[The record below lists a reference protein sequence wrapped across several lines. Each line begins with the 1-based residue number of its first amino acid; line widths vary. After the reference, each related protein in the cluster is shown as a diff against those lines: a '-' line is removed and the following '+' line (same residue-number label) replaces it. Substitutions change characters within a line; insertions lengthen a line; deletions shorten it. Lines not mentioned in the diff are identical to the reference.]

1 MTKKLNIILY
11 LASISTQLIQI
22 DSSIELM
29 KYWSKEQ
36 ELIQK
41 KSLLAVFITLIFGH
55 YTSSYLLSI
64 LTLLM
69 IYQMTIRI
77 KTLRSQGTKGV
88 KISLITFIIV
98 LIYISWLI
106 QDNQMSTFKIS
117 GSTWLLQIS
126 TLTFTINSLL
136 ISGSQKL

>member
-1 MTKKLNIILY
+1 MTKRLNIILY
-11 LASISTQLIQI
+11 LASMSSQLIQI

-41 KSLLAVFITLIFGH
+41 NSLLAVIIALIFGH
-55 YTSSYLLSI
+55 FTSNYLLSI

-77 KTLRSQGTKGV
+77 KTLSSQGAKGV
-88 KISLITFIIV
+88 KISLITFIII

-106 QDNQMSTFKIS
+106 QDNQMSTFKFS
-117 GSTWLLQIS
+117 GWTWLLQIT
-126 TLTFTINSLL
+126 TLFFTINSLL
-136 ISGSQKL
+136 INGSQKL